1 VLNAL
6 ERAVQMV
13 KRKKFGEVNRKKSVP
28 KARDK
33 RLVQIGARIYD
44 SSLTF
49 KQRRMILLEVGKWR
63 G

>member
-1 VLNAL
+1 MLIAL
-6 ERAVQMV
+6 ERAVKMI
-13 KRKKFGEVNRKKSVP
+13 KNKKFVQVNERKEVP

-33 RLVQIGARIYD
+33 RLVQMQARICD

>member
-1 VLNAL
+1 
-6 ERAVQMV
+6 MI
-13 KRKKFGEVNRKKSVP
+13 KKKKFVEVNRKKDVP
-28 KARDK
+28 RARDK
-33 RLVQIGARIYD
+33 RLVQIDARICD

>member
-1 VLNAL
+1 MLNAL

-13 KRKKFGEVNRKKSVP
+13 KKKKFVEVNRKKGVP
-28 KARDK
+28 RARDK
-33 RLVQIGARIYD
+33 RLVQIGARICD